1 MKKNFIAGLITGIC
15 SAILIL
21 AVVCSIPLAMF
32 MKSRAEEEEHTS
44 ELIEEADVSKQEI
57 SYNEIINK
65 LLKLQGMVDRFY
77 LNDVEDI
84 SFTDGIYKGFINS
97 LGDPYSTYFTAE
109 EYQALIESSSGVYC
123 GIGASVNQDV
133 KTGIITVVKPFKD
146 SPAYK
151 SGLLPGDIIVKVDDE
166 EVTGL
171 DLTEVVSR
179 IKGVEGTT
187 VKVSVMRDGESKPLD
202 FTITRA
208 KVENPTVEYQMLD
221 NKIGYIII
229 SEFDDV
235 TVTQFAAAVDD
246 LEAKGMKALVVDVRN
261 NPGGLLGS
269 VVEVLDRLL
278 PPGLVVYTEDKY
290 NNRETE
296 KADDAKKIKVPMAVL
311 INGNSASASE
321 IFAGTL
327 QDYQTAT
334 IVGTTSFGK
343 GIVQKVFQLKDDGTA
358 VKLTVSKYF
367 TPKGRNIH
375 GTGIKPD
382 VEVELDEEMQKQ
394 LNIPLEKDNQLQE
407 AIKLLTKKIKK

>member
-65 LLKLQGMVDRFY
+65 LLTLQGLVDRFY

-235 TVTQFAAAVDD
+235 TVTQFSAAVDD

-343 GIVQKVFQLKDDGTA
+343 GIVQKVLPLKDGTA

>member
-65 LLKLQGMVDRFY
+65 LLTLQGLVDRFY

-235 TVTQFAAAVDD
+235 TVTQFSAAVDD

-343 GIVQKVFQLKDDGTA
+343 GIVQKVLPLKDGTA

-407 AIKLLTKKIKK
+407 AIKILTKKIKK